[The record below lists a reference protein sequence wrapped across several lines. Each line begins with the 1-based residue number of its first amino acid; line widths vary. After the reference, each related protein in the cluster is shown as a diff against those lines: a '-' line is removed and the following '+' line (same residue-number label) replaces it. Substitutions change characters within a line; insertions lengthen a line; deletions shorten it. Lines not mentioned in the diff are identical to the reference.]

1 MKNRLKRMIT
11 LLLLL
16 LLMTGNKGMTQD
28 SVQLTLQE
36 ALQMTYRNS
45 PVMKKSEYQQ
55 KEKEMQR
62 KAAWG
67 KHLPQLT
74 INGNYQH
81 MSDDIELDLNR
92 VKGAITP
99 LYETLGNYGEF
110 SDVPNPDPQTND
122 EMPILP
128 DQQSTQ
134 VIREQFLNTANRL
147 QSQDWSQTIQE
158 KEFAMVSAKFK
169 WPLFTG
175 GKIRSANKAAE
186 IREHEAATK
195 GRHKKN
201 QLTSQLIDHYY
212 GVRLAQEAIQ
222 VRREVMKVME
232 AHLREAN
239 RMFEEGMIAQAQLLH
254 AKVYHAEAQRK
265 LKKARREYT
274 IAQKALKNTMA
285 IDENVII
292 QPSSKLFYV
301 KEMKDATELKTT
313 AKQSS
318 PILEQISLNKKL
330 VHQDYKSKK
339 SDYFPKAAITGM
351 YDLYN
356 KDLLSQAPDWMV
368 GINLQWNLF
377 DGLARTRKVQAAKFK
392 EKQIQ
397 QIHTKTKDDL
407 QTAIDKLYRELQM
420 NVEQLHEL
428 EISREHA
435 REYLEVSRKSFQ
447 EGMATSS
454 DVTEASASLS
464 KVRIERLQV
473 MYDYVKTLA
482 KLLEVTGSSDE
493 FTTYLQSKKT
503 IFESNNK

>member
-1 MKNRLKRMIT
+1 MRNRLKRMTIPF
-11 LLLLL
+11 LLLLV
-16 LLMTGNKGMTQD
+16 MTGYKGMTQD
-28 SVQLTLQE
+28 SLQLTLQE

-45 PVMKKSEYQQ
+45 PVIKESEYQQ

-74 INGNYQH
+74 INGNYQY

-99 LYETLGNYGEF
+99 LYQTLGNYGDF

-134 VIREQFLNTANRL
+134 VIREQFLSTARRL
-147 QSQDWSQTIQE
+147 QSQDWTQTIQE
-158 KEFAMVSAKFK
+158 SEFATVHAKFK
-169 WPLFTG
+169 WPVFTG
-175 GKIRSANKAAE
+175 GKIRSANKAGE
-186 IREHEAATK
+186 IREREAATK

-201 QLTSQLIDHYY
+201 QLTSELINHYY
-212 GVRLAQEAIQ
+212 GVRLARDAVQ
-222 VRREVMKVME
+222 VRQEVMNVMK

-239 RMFEEGMIAQAQLLH
+239 RMFEEGMVAQAQLLH

-265 LKKARREYT
+265 LKKARRKYT

-285 IDENVII
+285 FDENVII
-292 QPSSKLFYV
+292 QPSSKLFYL
-301 KEMKDATELKTT
+301 KELKDAAEFKTL
-313 AKQSS
+313 AKRSS
-318 PILEQISLNKKL
+318 PILKQISLNKKL

-339 SDYFPKAAITGM
+339 SDYYPKAAITGM

-356 KDLLSQAPDWMV
+356 KDLSPQLPEWMV
-368 GINLQWNLF
+368 GISLQWNLF

-397 QIHTKTKDDL
+397 QIHIKTENDL
-407 QTAIDKLYRELQM
+407 QTAIDKLYRELLM
-420 NVEQLHEL
+420 NVEQLREL
-428 EISREHA
+428 DVSRKHA
-435 REYLEVSRKSFQ
+435 REYLRVSQKSFR

-482 KLLEVTGSSDE
+482 KLLEITGNSDK
-493 FTTYLQSKKT
+493 FTAYLQSKKT
-503 IFESNNK
+503 IYESHNK